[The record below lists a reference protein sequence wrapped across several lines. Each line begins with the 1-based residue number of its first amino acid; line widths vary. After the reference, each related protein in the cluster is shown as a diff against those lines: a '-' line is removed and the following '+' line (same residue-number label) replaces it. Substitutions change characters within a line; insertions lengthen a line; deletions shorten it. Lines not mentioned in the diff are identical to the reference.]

1 MSSCLY
7 GKYELKCSVLS
18 LILSAICSPLLS
30 LINLIKYIKIAT
42 SLITLQ
48 FNGFLWYTKTCY
60 SNMKVIESN
69 INWMLQTNKIKK
81 KINSSVSRFVS
92 KSIFIRLDDMSTL
105 VRTFFE
111 IERKRDIWFRKKT
124 NFEKG
129 NLNLNEFF

>member
-7 GKYELKCSVLS
+7 GKYELKSSVLS

-30 LINLIKYIKIAT
+30 LINLIKYIKNAT

-69 INWMLQTNKIKK
+69 ISWMLQTNKIKK

-92 KSIFIRLDDMSTL
+92 KSIFIRLDYMSTL
-105 VRTFFE
+105 VKTFFK